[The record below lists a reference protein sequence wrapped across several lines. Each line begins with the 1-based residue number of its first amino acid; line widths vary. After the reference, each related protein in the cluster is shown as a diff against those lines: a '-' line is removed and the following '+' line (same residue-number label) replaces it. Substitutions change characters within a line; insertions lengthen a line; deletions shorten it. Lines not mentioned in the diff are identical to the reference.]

1 VGLNYDPATDL
12 AGQEH
17 VILDALSALAYDIEA
32 GATPWVSYD
41 GDGFPSYGDMTDE
54 RTYRDLLA
62 EAQAVVTVRLEGR

>member
-1 VGLNYDPATDL
+1 LNYDPDADL

-32 GATPWVSYD
+32 GATPWANYTD
-41 GDGFPSYGDMTDE
+41 GEDAPSYGDLSDE
-54 RTYRDLLA
+54 STYRDLLA